1 MRRGDGRRDPGGVV
15 NLLYDIAIGT
25 VTGILAGLIVEWLL
39 LRRQIRESALGK
51 MLLGGGSS
59 TPALPATKAA
69 GWPATRW
76 A

>member
-1 MRRGDGRRDPGGVV
+1 M

-39 LRRQIRESALGK
+39 LRRQIRESAFGR
-51 MLLGGGSS
+51 MLLGGANSS
-59 TPALPATKAA
+59 APALPATRAA